1 MNTIRNY
8 LDNMFLGMP
17 QTDDVI
23 RAKMELLAMMEDK
36 YNELKSSGKTENE
49 AIGIVI
55 SEFGNLD
62 ELADTLGIK
71 EIMENKTDI
80 PIVSYGEAMQ
90 YIENSKSTA
99 PKTALGV
106 LLCILSPVILLLLL
120 GLSELNLITV
130 KEEYLI
136 AVSLAVLICFV
147 AAGVSHFIRF
157 SSKLEKYEYLQENV
171 FELDYRTEQMV
182 RGIQEQDE
190 QIYKSAVNISVIGYI
205 LCALPIIITPLMLE
219 IEGLSVISVAVT
231 LIIIAYATY
240 NLISKSAVQEACN
253 VLLQQ
258 GEYSIK
264 SKSNKISRTVTK
276 VYWLVIVAIYLG
288 YSFITNNWAMS
299 WIIWA
304 IAGVLFGAVK
314 AITDGLS

>member
-8 LDNMFLGMP
+8 LDNMFLGIP

-36 YNELKSSGKTENE
+36 YSELKNAGKTENE

-71 EIMENKTDI
+71 EVIENKTDI
-80 PIVSYGEAMQ
+80 SMVSYDEAMQ

-106 LLCILSPVILLLLL
+106 LLCILSPVTLLLLL

-130 KEEYLI
+130 KEESLI
-136 AVSLAVLICFV
+136 AVSLAVLICLV

-157 SSKLEKYEYLQENV
+157 SSKLERFEYLQENV
-171 FELDYRTEQMV
+171 FELDYKTEQAV
-182 RGIQEQDE
+182 RNILEQDE
-190 QIYKSAVNISVIGYI
+190 QSYKSAVNISVIGYI
-205 LCALPIIITPLMLE
+205 LCALPVIIIPLMLE

-231 LIIIAYATY
+231 LIIVAFATY
-240 NLISKSAVQEACN
+240 NLINKSAVHEACN

-258 GEYSIK
+258 GDYSIK
-264 SKSNKISRTVTK
+264 SKSNKISKTISK

-288 YSFITNNWAMS
+288 YSFITNNWTMS
-299 WIIWA
+299 WIIWP
-304 IAGVLFGAVK
+304 IAGVLFAAIK